1 MKKAALTGIILAGG
15 KSRRMGKD
23 KGLIIFKG
31 KPFIKYIIEALQPLV
46 NEIVIVSDDEA
57 YDVFME
63 TTRIPD
69 RIPASGPLGGI
80 YTGLDYIKTPYA
92 IVLSCDIPK
101 IKTDSLE
108 KLTRHITIENDV
120 VQYEYDGETMPLIAV
135 YKKECKITCLSL
147 LEKDKRRVRSLID
160 ELQVKTIQVPESIKD
175 QVININT
182 PEELKLAAYEFEN

>member
-69 RIPASGPLGGI
+69 RIPVSGPLGGI